1 MSTTDALLFAEQA
14 TTSLY
19 ERVGDPDERRVLP
32 LSQAK
37 ATY

>member
-19 ERVGDPDERRVLP
+19 ERVGDRTSGACCR
-32 LSQAK
+32 
-37 ATY
+37 